1 MPISLFIF
9 PSSLTVGEVGIP
21 PPKSH
26 FYTFSLSQ
34 ILLISPSP
42 TDNMVVKCTECKL
55 EVASKAALVAHW
67 EEQRAENKKHYHCSK
82 CVVLFHTPEGE
93 DRHHKEVCT

>member
-1 MPISLFIF
+1 
-9 PSSLTVGEVGIP
+9 
-21 PPKSH
+21 
-26 FYTFSLSQ
+26 
-34 ILLISPSP
+34 
-42 TDNMVVKCTECKL
+42 MVVKCTECKL

-93 DRHHKEVCT
+93 DRHHKEVRT